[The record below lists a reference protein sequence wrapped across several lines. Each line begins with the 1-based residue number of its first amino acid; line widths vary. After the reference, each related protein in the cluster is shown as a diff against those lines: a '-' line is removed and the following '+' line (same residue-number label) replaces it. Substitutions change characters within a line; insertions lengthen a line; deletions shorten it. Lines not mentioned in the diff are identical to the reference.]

1 MDIEDF
7 TERANAEIP
16 LFLNRKWQIRCLTLD
31 IVGVENQHML
41 FNNILFKKKKKKVSS
56 CFVFFTL
63 EEIMCSHVIP
73 VVLEK
78 KSSLL

>member
-41 FNNILFKKKKKKVSS
+41 FNNILFKKKKKGSS

>member
-31 IVGVENQHML
+31 IVRVENQHML
-41 FNNILFKKKKKKVSS
+41 FNNILFKKKKRALAVLFFLPWRKS
-56 CFVFFTL
+56 CVVTL
-63 EEIMCSHVIP
+63 F
-73 VVLEK
+73 
-78 KSSLL
+78 LLC